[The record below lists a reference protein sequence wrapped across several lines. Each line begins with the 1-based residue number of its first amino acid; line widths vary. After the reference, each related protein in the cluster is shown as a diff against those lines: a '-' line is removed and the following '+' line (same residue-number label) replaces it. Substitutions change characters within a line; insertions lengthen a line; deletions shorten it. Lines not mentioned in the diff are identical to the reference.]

1 MDNRNIIIEVKNV
14 ESDRLKNINFKLFE
28 GEIVTLIGP
37 SGAGKSSLL
46 MLLNRLEDPNE
57 GEITYRNKN
66 INEYEMEKLRKEVGM
81 VFQSSSLFAGTV
93 EDNLK
98 FGPELFGKWDRMSGK
113 ELLEIVQL
121 PQDYLSKDVE
131 ELSGGERQRVAF
143 ARTLANQPEVLL
155 LDEVTSAL
163 DIKNV
168 ELIERFLKEIIYK
181 KVKAIIMVTHNIKQA
196 KRLGD
201 RTFFMNEKEIVEQG
215 DTSEVLENPRTES
228 LRVFLEE

>member
-66 INEYEMEKLRKEVGM
+66 INEYQMEKLRKEVGM